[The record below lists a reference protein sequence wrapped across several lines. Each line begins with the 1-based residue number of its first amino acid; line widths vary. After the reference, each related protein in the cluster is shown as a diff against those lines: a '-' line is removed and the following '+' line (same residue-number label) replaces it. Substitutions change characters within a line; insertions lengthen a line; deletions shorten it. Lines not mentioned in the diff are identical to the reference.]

1 MQHKILIG
9 IWPSP
14 VRRLSG
20 GQEITG
26 SNPVIP
32 TNSYQLFKLFVQLV
46 ATSLAKKQH
55 GSILC
60 KFTNRLYLSTST
72 IQVAI
77 SILANQRQYILPFL
91 TSVT

>member
-1 MQHKILIG
+1 MLG

-32 TNSYQLFKLFVQLV
+32 TNSL
-46 ATSLAKKQH
+46 
-55 GSILC
+55 
-60 KFTNRLYLSTST
+60 
-72 IQVAI
+72 
-77 SILANQRQYILPFL
+77 ILPLLNILMTLLSKTQQYHQIFNR
-91 TSVT
+91 SSE